1 MKGKRI
7 LCTLMTICLLVTL
20 ISCTNNVCKNGH
32 VYDEGI
38 VIEAS
43 TCIKEGT
50 IKYTCLNCKR
60 IKTQKIP
67 VIDHIK
73 GDNWVADENSHYHL
87 CKMCNEYKFDE
98 EPHQY
103 DELNI
108 CICGKKETIVKSL
121 TKPTLYNNTFK
132 YSGDVI
138 EVIPNGFDEEYMT
151 ITNNTQTECGSYQVV
166 ISLKDKLTTTWSD
179 GTVDDVVIDYK
190 IINTKVELK
199 LDDTSENKFVYNGN
213 KQTFLPKGF
222 DEQYMTITN
231 NIQTVCGEYEVVV
244 SIIDPD
250 SYVFSNNQTSITL
263 KFVIEKAKLEIP
275 TLVSSNYDYNGQE
288 ITLKLN
294 NFDEQTMTIKN
305 NKETNVGTY
314 AAVIS
319 LIDKENY
326 CWSDLTITDIKL
338 TWNINEKELTYI
350 IKELTTTTLEITNK
364 ENDEKLTVELPLN
377 TTYELDQDTGL
388 LAFTNIDVV
397 TEGLAVILSGKFT
410 GALTFN
416 FNEETELEIE
426 LDGVTL
432 TSESNCPLYVSQ
444 ADGVDISVK
453 KNTENIINDNRE
465 AQEELKSAIYTTC
478 DLKLKGTGTLK
489 VISKNNN
496 GIHSKD
502 DLKVQKLNLYVSSV
516 DNALK
521 GNDGVTITSGDL
533 TLISRQGDGIKTSNT
548 SLSKKGKQKGSV
560 IVEDGV
566 INIYAAYDGI
576 DAAYD
581 LTINGGTI
589 NIYTDKYSEYSEKVT
604 KVTENVYY
612 IRSTSST
619 YKYSI
624 YYYNTTDD
632 GIWVNSDGITK
643 TVNAGRDT
651 YYYYEMAKPSG
662 YNYLKVYIYS
672 ASQTQGQSS
681 SYYKVSSQLTL
692 NENYDTIAYGSNRPG
707 GSSTFS
713 WTTYGTIPNGG
724 MGPGGGM
731 GGMQE
736 GNPNKGDYSTKGLK
750 SDNEIIINGG
760 IINITSYDDAI
771 HTNNDEEL
779 ESGATPTGNITING
793 GTLTLYSNDDGI
805 HADGTLKVVDGTINI
820 TNSYEG
826 LEGTNVEIDGG
837 NISIISSD
845 DGINGT
851 ATSGTAIAISGGT
864 LYVLAG
870 GDGVDSNSQTSYS
883 GIVFSGGNSIIIS
896 YGRADSSID
905 TEKGYSYTG
914 GYVIGIG
921 MSGGMSNESKNCNNF
936 SSVGK
941 SQQISLTLNNYL
953 IISDVVTVKMPKT
966 MSALV
971 VVLGSTSSTITTSSS
986 FDGTLDSNNVC
997 W

>member
-7 LCTLMTICLLVTL
+7 LCTLIVICLLIVC
-20 ISCTNNVCKNGH
+20 ISCTNNLCKNGH
-32 VYDEGI
+32 DFDSGTI
-38 VIEAS
+38 IKTS
-43 TCIKEGT
+43 TCTKEGE
-50 IKYTCLNCKR
+50 IVYTCLKCK
-60 IKTQKIP
+60 KTKNEKLP
-67 VIDHIK
+67 LIDHIK
-73 GDNWVADENSHYHL
+73 DDEWVIDENTHYHL
-87 CKMCNEYKFDE
+87 CKMCKVYKFDE

-103 DELNI
+103 DNQNT
-108 CICGKKETIVKSL
+108 CVCGKQTHFLEKLE
-121 TKPTLYNNTFK
+121 KPVLYNTTFK
-132 YSGDVI
+132 YTGDAITVF
-138 EVIPNGFDEEYMT
+138 PKGFDEDKMT
-151 ITNNTQTECGSYQVV
+151 ITNNVQTDCGTYQLV
-166 ISLKDKLTTTWSD
+166 ISLKDKLTTTWTD
-179 GTVDDVVIDYK
+179 GLTYDIVIDYQ
-190 IINTKVELK
+190 IVNEKVELK
-199 LDDTSENKFVYNGN
+199 VEAFNENQFVYNGSE
-213 KQTFLPKGF
+213 QTFLPNGF

-231 NIQTVCGEYEVVV
+231 NVQKNVGTYEAII

-250 SYVFSNNQTSITL
+250 SYIFSNNQTSITL
-263 KFVIEKAKLEIP
+263 NFVIEKAKLVIP
-275 TLVSSNYDYNGQE
+275 TLVSADYDYNGQE

-294 NFDEQTMTIKN
+294 NFDDKTMTITN
-305 NKETNVGTY
+305 NKQTNIGTY
-314 AAVIS
+314 EAVIS
-319 LIDKENY
+319 LIDKDNY
-326 CWSDLTITDIKL
+326 CWSDSSTGDILL
-338 TWNINEKELTYI
+338 TWNINEKELTYEI
-350 IKELTTTTLEITNK
+350 EEVTDNTLEITNK
-364 ENDEKLTVELPLN
+364 INKEVFSIVLPTN
-377 TTYELDQDTGL
+377 TNYELNQDTGL
-388 LAFTNIDVV
+388 LTITNSDINEDGLVV
-397 TEGLAVILSGKFT
+397 SLKGEFT
-410 GALTFN
+410 GSLTFN
-416 FNEETELEIE
+416 FNEETEIEIE
-426 LDGVTL
+426 LNGVTI
-432 TSESNCPLYVSQ
+432 TSDVDCPLYVSD

-453 KNTENIINDNRE
+453 KNTENVINDNRE
-465 AQEELKSAIYTTC
+465 AVEDLKSAIYTTC

-502 DLKVQKLNLYVSSV
+502 DLKLQKLTLYVSSV

-521 GNDGVTITSGDL
+521 GNDGVTITSGSL

-548 SLSKKGKQKGSV
+548 SLSKKDKQKGSV
-560 IVEDGV
+560 IIEDG
-566 INIYAAYDGI
+566 IIDIYAACDGI

-589 NIYTDKYSEYSEKVT
+589 SIYTDKYSEYSEEVT
-604 KVTENVYY
+604 KVSEDIYY
-612 IRSTSST
+612 IRTTSST

-624 YYYNTTDD
+624 YYFNTTED

-651 YYYYEMAKPSG
+651 YYYYKMAKPTG
-662 YNYLKVYIYS
+662 YNYLKVYIYTS
-672 ASQTQGQSS
+672 SQTQGQSS
-681 SYYKVSSQLTL
+681 SYYKASSQFTL
-692 NENYDTIAYGSNRPG
+692 NANYDTIAYGSSRPG

-713 WTTYGTIPNGG
+713 WTTYETVPNGG

-760 IINITSYDDAI
+760 VINITSYDDAI
-771 HTNNDEEL
+771 HTNNDVEM
-779 ESGATPTGNITING
+779 ESGVTPTGNIIING

-820 TNSYEG
+820 TYSYEG
-826 LEGTNVEIDGG
+826 LEGTNVEISGG
-837 NISIISSD
+837 NVSIISSD

-851 ATSGTAIAISGGT
+851 ATSATAIFISGGT

-883 GIVFSGGNSIIIS
+883 GIVFSGGNSVIIS
-896 YGRADSSID
+896 YGRSDSSID
-905 TEKGYSYTG
+905 TERGYKYTG

-921 MSGGMSNESKNCNNF
+921 MSGGMSSESKNCNNF

-953 IISDVVTVKMPKT
+953 VISDVVTLKIPKT

-971 VVLGSTSSTITTSSS
+971 VVLGSTLSTITTSSS
-986 FDGTLDSNNVC
+986 FNGTLDSNNVC